1 MLLAEKHQL
10 LGSMMRGRISASVR
24 PVEPGER
31 LLFAKALRLGLAGK
45 KEVGDNASVG
55 DRSREEEHRV
65 PKVPWDAEPRGST
78 AKVDIVGWDAHEA
91 VEVDVVGDSFVVG
104 EEVDPVAEAG
114 VHQLHPVPCFLGVK
128 GIYLAADCAGD
139 LSRRM

>member
-10 LGSMMRGRISASVR
+10 LGSMRGRISASVR

-65 PKVPWDAEPRGST
+65 PEVPWNAEPRGSA
-78 AKVDIVGWDAHEA
+78 AKVDIVGWNAHEA
-91 VEVDVVGDSFVVG
+91 VEVDVVGGPFVVG
-104 EEVDPVAEAG
+104 EEVDPVAEAC
-114 VHQLHPVPCFLGVK
+114 VRQLHPVPCFLGVK